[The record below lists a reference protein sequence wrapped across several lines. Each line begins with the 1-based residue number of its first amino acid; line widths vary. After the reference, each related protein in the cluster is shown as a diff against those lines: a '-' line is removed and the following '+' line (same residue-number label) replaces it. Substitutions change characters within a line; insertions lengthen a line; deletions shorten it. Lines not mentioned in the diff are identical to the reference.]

1 MWKICLKKKERNKI
15 QEPSLFFSLSSR
27 VKSSR
32 VGDAETNDA
41 AHPAHL
47 LPASLSL
54 SLSKRRRLYALCSQE
69 RRKKRISKP
78 CTRFC
83 PLLDSACRRRRRR
96 LCLSV
101 VPSTRQRQQQQ
112 HHLSLLQYL
121 SKLVCERVSKRY
133 RNSPPL
139 RIRQINNKI
148 KYTERSEKERSSTQ
162 L

>member
-1 MWKICLKKKERNKI
+1 MWKICLKKKKEIKYKS
-15 QEPSLFFSLSSR
+15 QVSFFFSQ

-32 VGDAETNDA
+32 VEWVTRKRTMQ
-41 AHPAHL
+41 PIRL
-47 LPASLSL
+47 TFFRPLSL